1 VSLAR
6 LPVLKRLV
14 PSLRKRWAWLSSP
27 HKYRLV
33 HREGA
38 RFLVNYT
45 DWADRMVIIH
55 GLAERAQLKFLLQA
69 IAERSCTV
77 FLDIGAHM
85 GTYAI
90 MVARQTRCTKIIAFE
105 PDPKNF
111 AHLQANLLV
120 NGLLDIVESHAI
132 AVSDH
137 DGTVPFVPGPGAY
150 DVWSKIGEADATAL
164 AVPAARLDSVVAF
177 AGQNIAL
184 KIDIEFHETQALA
197 GMPNLLQKNRCFLQV
212 ECFDEKLPS
221 FKAAM
226 EALGYRLVHE
236 IGPDRYFANEN

>member
-1 VSLAR
+1 MSFAQ
-6 LPVLKRLV
+6 LPVLKRLI
-14 PSLRKRWAWLSSP
+14 PSLRKRRARLSP
-27 HKYRLV
+27 PDRYRLV
-33 HREGA
+33 KRDGA

-55 GLAERAQLKFLLQA
+55 GLAERAQFEFLLQA

-90 MVARQTRCTKIIAFE
+90 MVARQTRCAEIIAFE

-120 NGLLDIVESHAI
+120 NGLLDVVETRAI

-150 DVWSKIGEADATAL
+150 DVWSKIDEADATAM
-164 AVPAARLDSVVAF
+164 AVPAARLDSLVAF
-177 AGQNIAL
+177 AGQSIAL
-184 KIDIEFHETQALA
+184 KIDIEFHETQAVA
-197 GMPNLLQKNRCFLQV
+197 GMPNLLQKNRCFMQV
-212 ECFDEKLPS
+212 ECFDEKLPG

-236 IGPDRYFANEN
+236 IGHDRYFAN